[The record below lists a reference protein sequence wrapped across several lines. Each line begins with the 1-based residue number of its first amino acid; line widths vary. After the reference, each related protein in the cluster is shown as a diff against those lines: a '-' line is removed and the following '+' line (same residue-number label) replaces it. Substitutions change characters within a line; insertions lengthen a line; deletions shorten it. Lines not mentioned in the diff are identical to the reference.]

1 LIFKKKEESCGYGIH
16 QKKENKKGASWR
28 YIYRRRRKNYCSV
41 HDKYRHKDVEATV
54 NQIKMLEDI
63 GCDIIRVAVVDQ
75 EAAEAIKEIK
85 KSIKIPWWLIFIL
98 IIGLPYPV
106 WKTEQTR

>member
-1 LIFKKKEESCGYGIH
+1 
-16 QKKENKKGASWR
+16 
-28 YIYRRRRKNYCSV
+28 
-41 HDKYRHKDVEATV
+41 
-54 NQIKMLEDI
+54 MLEDI

-85 KSIKIPWWLIFIL
+85 KSIKIPLVADIHL